1 MSNLR
6 RRQTDLAMSS
16 VSRLIKQTANNE
28 SIPFSLNLKQTREQ
42 KLLIWRQFTNMTSRL
57 RRKSLE
63 ERLDR
68 LTKNLW
74 TRKMKQRKLIIYWKL
89 KRNEIGS

>member
-1 MSNLR
+1 MSNLK
-6 RRQTDLAMSS
+6 RRQIDLAMSS
-16 VSRLIKQTANNE
+16 VSRLIKQTASNE
-28 SIPFSLNLKQTREQ
+28 STPFSLNSRQTREPR
-42 KLLIWRQFTNMTSRL
+42 LLTWRQFTNMTSRL

-89 KRNEIGS
+89 KRNEIDS